1 MSSASAQSGPASR
14 RTLILCL
21 ILGLSVAVH
30 RCVVG
35 FDPDWA
41 SAGDQLASAPERGA
55 APAPAPA
62 TPAPLPQTAPT
73 SDQAAPVKPAGAD
86 EPAAKREPRMNPYAR
101 RLWTMDPFRSPNVLR
116 LAGDQFTVPEG
127 ARPLLDES
135 HTREVLARTT
145 VEHEVLANGGKRVS
159 ITMPGAPA
167 PVASEPG
174 AGDAVRLAA
183 VPPASPSR
191 RQAGPV
197 DRSAAQATPAVAS
210 LKHHLSPSIFAFA
223 GHDLTREESRRWT
236 LALAFENRG
245 Y

>member
-55 APAPAPA
+55 TPAPAPA
-62 TPAPLPQTAPT
+62 MPAPLPQTAPT

-86 EPAAKREPRMNPYAR
+86 EAPAKREPRMNPYAR

-116 LAGDQFTVPEG
+116 LSDSQLPVPDG

-135 HTREVLARTT
+135 HTRQVMARTT
-145 VEHEVLANGGKRVS
+145 VEREVLASGGERVS
-159 ITMPGAPA
+159 ITMPGASA
-167 PVASEPG
+167 ASSSE
-174 AGDAVRLAA
+174 ASVVDSARHAA
-183 VPPASPSR
+183 TPSAR
-191 RQAGPV
+191 RQASAV
-197 DRSAAQATPAVAS
+197 DRSSARAASGGES
-210 LKHHLSPSIFAFA
+210 LKRHLSPSIFAFA